1 RRKRRLT
8 LALGFL
14 GVQAL
19 DAAAVANGEGKSKSS
34 SSSSDDN
41 ADSKIAA
48 STAALETETPKD
60 KRQVGGKE
68 TPIYPNHRSIDAS
81 SNQAANAAAHGDDP
95 EDGQE
100 TIYGGKPN
108 QFIIRPIAPH
118 QHQQHESHQEPQ
130 LRNFG
135 ATNTRPH
142 AAQLLEQSQEVQH
155 YVYLQDIMRHHQ
167 PKALVA
173 AGQGKGATNGP
184 KKTVTP
190 VAEEEQEQEAE
201 QRYAVS
207 IQPQPRPRP
216 YPGVGP
222 YQLPLPLPAPQHH
235 QSQGHQ
241 QQQQQGSTQQ
251 QQQPYQVIPEEQFL
265 KLLEEELQV
274 RAYHEQLRQ
283 QQQQQHHHHPQQ
295 GHPQAQA
302 LVQQQQQPSPKSL
315 PIHSTAA
322 THKVIQQAEPILG
335 LGGYR
340 ERLVAEQELV
350 SPAYSRGG
358 PKYLPLSQVQ
368 QQQQQQHQQQVDEE
382 QEPQPPPRSHLHQAQ
397 QQQQLISAL
406 PPQIAYYQP
415 QISYK
420 TLPNHP
426 LAKSSLESEIEKLLA
441 ANKPGHGL
449 AYVDSS
455 NEPTLVNHQHQHQHG
470 IRSGPPP
477 APLPPP
483 QHPAPPTSHPA
494 LRQPKAYLA
503 STPNSLLDANNQ
515 PFIPSLFKFSNYQ
528 QPTPIYPSPSQ
539 APPSQLEQKRLG
551 PVVYPTQPANQPQ
564 PSQYYYQEAVP
575 TPTAAPKPSPKQYH
589 RSKHYKLAAPQKA
602 LFYADYA
609 DRSQGSP
616 TNFYPSPPDPIKHS
630 QRTVTVTPTSLPSP
644 ISDYPSPSPS
654 QSSIY
659 VSQGTGIAG
668 PSRPV
673 PPTATSV
680 HKLRT
685 LDEVKQLNLPP
696 PNGKPLT
703 QAEFQ
708 ALVDAGYPVKAVPV
722 PVPVP
727 YEQYVKDHPEYRN
740 HPPVDYA
747 HLMRLATR
755 QLSAHQ
761 HQHARSLAAPSEP
774 SVKIVSTPSAAE
786 LQQQQTATGIG
797 GGSVTYLQPIEGH
810 PHALQKR
817 RPRDEQDTAVAGSEP
832 KAAAPPAAAEQTKAK
847 A

>member
-1 RRKRRLT
+1 MRIQILLLT
-8 LALGFL
+8 LLLGL
-14 GVQAL
+14 VCAQAVSAEAKS
-19 DAAAVANGEGKSKSS
+19 DSSGSQAAAEDSKSS
-34 SSSSDDN
+34 
-41 ADSKIAA
+41 A
-48 STAALETETPKD
+48 STPLETEATKD
-60 KRQVGGKE
+60 KRQVSAKE
-68 TPIYPNHRSIDAS
+68 TPLYPNHRSS
-81 SNQAANAAAHGDDP
+81 EAAPSAGDDP

-100 TIYGGKPN
+100 TIYGSKPN

-130 LRNFG
+130 LRNF
-135 ATNTRPH
+135 AAANSRPH

-173 AGQGKGATNGP
+173 SGQGKGAASAP
-184 KKTVTP
+184 KKSSTP
-190 VAEEEQEQEAE
+190 VAEEEQEQEQEAE
-201 QRYAVS
+201 QRYTVS
-207 IQPQPRPRP
+207 IQPQPQHHQPRPRQ
-216 YPGVGP
+216 YQGVGGP
-222 YQLPLPLPAPQHH
+222 YQLPLPLPAPQH
-235 QSQGHQ
+235 QSLSPQ
-241 QQQQQGSTQQ
+241 QQQQQQQ
-251 QQQPYQVIPEEQFL
+251 SQQPYQVIPEEQFL
-265 KLLEEELQV
+265 KLLEEELQA

-283 QQQQQHHHHPQQ
+283 QQQHH
-295 GHPQAQA
+295 
-302 LVQQQQQPSPKSL
+302 QQQQHVQPQPQPKPL

-322 THKVIQQAEPILG
+322 THKVLQQADPALG

-350 SPAYSRGG
+350 SPAYSHPRGG
-358 PKYLPLSQVQ
+358 PKYLPL
-368 QQQQQQHQQQVDEE
+368 
-382 QEPQPPPRSHLHQAQ
+382 PQAQ
-397 QQQQLISAL
+397 QIQEDDEPQQQPQRVQLHKPVPHPGQQQFHGL

-441 ANKPGHGL
+441 ANKPGPGL

-455 NEPTLVNHQHQHQHG
+455 NEQVS
-470 IRSGPPP
+470 IRQ
-477 APLPPP
+477 PPP
-483 QHPAPPTSHPA
+483 QHPPPPTSHPA

-515 PFIPSLFKFSNYQ
+515 PFVPSLFKFSSFQ
-528 QPTPIYPSPSQ
+528 QPTPIYPTPE
-539 APPSQLEQKRLG
+539 PKRLG
-551 PVVYPTQPANQPQ
+551 PVVYPTQHQANQPQ
-564 PSQYYYQEAVP
+564 PSQYYYQEAA
-575 TPTAAPKPSPKQYH
+575 PTAAPKPSPIPKQYH
-589 RSKHYKLAAPQKA
+589 RSKHYKLPSPTKA
-602 LFYADYA
+602 LLYADYE
-609 DRSQGSP
+609 RQGPSP
-616 TNFYPSPPDPIKHS
+616 PPPSNFYPSPPDPLKHA
-630 QRTVTVTPTSLPSP
+630 QRNLAVTPTALPLHAE
-644 ISDYPSPSPS
+644 YPSPSPS

-659 VSQGTGIAG
+659 VSQGTGIAT
-668 PSRPV
+668 PSRATPTTAPV
-673 PPTATSV
+673 Q
-680 HKLRT
+680 KLRT

-747 HLMRLATR
+747 HIMRLATR

-761 HQHARSLAAPSEP
+761 QHRSLAAPSEP
-774 SVKIVSTPSAAE
+774 SVKILSTPSAGE

-797 GGSVTYLQPIEGH
+797 GGSVTYLQPIEGQSH
-810 PHALQKR
+810 PHAHAHIHTLQKR

-832 KAAAPPAAAEQTKAK
+832 KAAAPEASEQSAK
-847 A
+847 EKVQ